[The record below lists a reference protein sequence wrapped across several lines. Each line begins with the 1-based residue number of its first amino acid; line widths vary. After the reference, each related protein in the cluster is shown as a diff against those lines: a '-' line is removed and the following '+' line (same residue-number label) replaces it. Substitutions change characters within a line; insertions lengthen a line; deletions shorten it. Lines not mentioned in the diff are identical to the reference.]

1 MSSLSRFIL
10 LGFLA
15 SILAGCQT
23 TSLERELS
31 YNQTMLREAEEDR
44 DRLEFQLSTS
54 ERQLAETVKELI
66 GIQKQMADLSAK
78 NAALVAKNDLLLSRP
93 TPVTAII
100 EEVGEPDLGS
110 FAGIDGL
117 TATAEEGADL
127 GLLVNQIG
135 LGNPHRFAFTIT
147 GTNANAWTTNSLT
160 FQTQLRNYDPIS
172 NLPTEYINNV
182 KYSYRLV
189 HDALVK
195 NRREAEVATEKA
207 LQHAQQIEQK
217 HALVRRANKEKSEF
231 LASMS
236 HELRTPLNA
245 ILGYSELLLEDLE
258 EVETLPEELLEDT
271 RCIQVASRHL
281 LSLLHEMLDLE
292 QIGEAPVM
300 MAPTRFDLIDF
311 CEEVLASMQV
321 MARNH
326 GNSLSL
332 ETMLEVREV
341 YHDPTWMRQILFNL
355 LSNAIKFTEDGIISV
370 AVRNTHEEDADG
382 EEKVL
387 IEVRDTGVGM
397 NEQELE
403 RVFEA
408 FTQATDHTDR
418 EFGGTGLGLALC
430 LDLTRKMKGDL
441 QLASEPGE
449 GTTVTISLPRT
460 VEERA

>member
-1 MSSLSRFIL
+1 MTGVPRTSWRAWLLEIHTSDPQVERRGCALSTIYLACIGVTFSYMPYIL
-10 LGFLA
+10 AMPLYEGRRLPYIL
-15 SILAGCQT
+15 ILAGIVAFLGLNIWLSKRGKIDTSIVLMGALLVTAPTLLYLGLKIIMTMMWLVAMMPLLCLFAVRRKQVVMLAALAT
-23 TSLERELS
+23 GSAVLARFYLAPYVTPTEVLTRETLIVFVVATSL
-31 YNQTMLREAEEDR
+31 A
-44 DRLEFQLSTS
+44 
-54 ERQLAETVKELI
+54 
-66 GIQKQMADLSAK
+66 MAAYH
-78 NAALVAKNDLLLSRP
+78 AAS
-93 TPVTAII
+93 
-100 EEVGEPDLGS
+100 G
-110 FAGIDGL
+110 
-117 TATAEEGADL
+117 
-127 GLLVNQIG
+127 
-135 LGNPHRFAFTIT
+135 
-147 GTNANAWTTNSLT
+147 
-160 FQTQLRNYDPIS
+160 
-172 NLPTEYINNV
+172 
-182 KYSYRLV
+182 YRLV